1 MLDLAF
7 GLTDTSRLGC
17 QVEQDI
23 CDGFTRASCDFYI
36 PNMSLKP
43 FCLLAEK
50 LDQSHIIKFIICIR
64 IYTYILDI

>member
-23 CDGFTRASCDFYI
+23 CDGLTRASCR
-36 PNMSLKP
+36 
-43 FCLLAEK
+43 LLYSEHVTEALLSVGRK
-50 LDQSHIIKFIICIR
+50 TGSITHYQVHYIR